1 MLKKLAKQN
10 INNIWKENKKQ
21 LFDLLIEKMEQ
32 ENLIDT
38 SKLKKLKQNNRI
50 NKEIEK

>member
-10 INNIWKENKKQ
+10 INNIGKENK
-21 LFDLLIEKMEQ
+21 EQ
-32 ENLIDT
+32 KNLIDT

-50 NKEIEK
+50 KKEIEK

>member
-10 INNIWKENKKQ
+10 INNIGKENKEQ

-38 SKLKKLKQNNRI
+38 SKLRTFPTNL
-50 NKEIEK
+50 E

>member
-10 INNIWKENKKQ
+10 INNIGKENKKQ
-21 LFDLLIEKMEQ
+21 K
-32 ENLIDT
+32 NLIDT

-50 NKEIEK
+50 KKEIEK